1 MGLNVWTSA
10 IAGPLK
16 RAAGI
21 MRVGDAPEGAS
32 GDERGHD
39 VPEKASSVPSPRR
52 GAEEMAAARWGF
64 ADLLGGDG
72 RARPEYGRYYASSV
86 SVYAAIKLRADAVS
100 RPSLR
105 IYRQGVGKPEV
116 DPEHPVARLM
126 ARVNPWTTSNDLW
139 RSTEIHL
146 NLWGSAFWTL
156 ERDAVGEW
164 QIWPLRPDRVTPLPD
179 ERRYLRGF
187 VYQGRS
193 GPVAYTPDEVVWL
206 RYYNPLEEYA
216 GFSPLT
222 PSRLS
227 VDTGCDGM
235 RFNRNFF
242 RNSAQPDFVMLTD
255 ENMTDSEIADFYSRW
270 EARYQGSGNAH
281 RPAITNFIKDI
292 KSLGVSHKDMDFI
305 QGLRWSLEEVS
316 RAFGV
321 PKPLLADLERAT
333 FANIN
338 AAERMFWRNTIVP
351 ELKFLEEQLTRMLL
365 PRLGYPGLGLE
376 FDLSSIEALQED
388 ENQRVSREM
397 QLLDRGVVTINEL
410 RQERG
415 MASVPWG
422 DGARVRG
429 VAVWRPPVVQGHDTA
444 AGMTGNFGGPSPSQ
458 WLCCTMP
465 GGRSPCRFVPQAST
479 PLSTP
484 SGRQRTRPIC
494 LAQWCRGSR
503 PLP

>member
-292 KSLGVSHKDMDFI
+292 KSLGISHKDMDFI

-410 RQERG
+410 RRERG

-422 DGARVRG
+422 DG
-429 VAVWRPPVVQGHDTA
+429 
-444 AGMTGNFGGPSPSQ
+444 GP
-458 WLCCTMP
+458 
-465 GGRSPCRFVPQAST
+465 G
-479 PLSTP
+479 
-484 SGRQRTRPIC
+484 
-494 LAQWCRGSR
+494 
-503 PLP
+503 

>member
-105 IYRQGVGKPEV
+105 IYRQGAGKPAV

-422 DGARVRG
+422 DG
-429 VAVWRPPVVQGHDTA
+429 
-444 AGMTGNFGGPSPSQ
+444 GP
-458 WLCCTMP
+458 
-465 GGRSPCRFVPQAST
+465 G
-479 PLSTP
+479 
-484 SGRQRTRPIC
+484 
-494 LAQWCRGSR
+494 
-503 PLP
+503 

>member
-156 ERDAVGEW
+156 ERDAGGEW

-422 DGARVRG
+422 DG
-429 VAVWRPPVVQGHDTA
+429 
-444 AGMTGNFGGPSPSQ
+444 GP
-458 WLCCTMP
+458 
-465 GGRSPCRFVPQAST
+465 G
-479 PLSTP
+479 
-484 SGRQRTRPIC
+484 
-494 LAQWCRGSR
+494 
-503 PLP
+503 